1 MSKGTRI
8 GLQFRWSAVLCLHK
22 YCCFDPLFLQGC
34 YRHLDST
41 ALLFSAEKCTALSL
55 LPYFCST
62 SYDFFW
68 WQFATVSIRRLLYI
82 QNPADRKT
90 WLPEGMKPWIS
101 KAPST
106 TSKGRLS
113 LKPSH
118 FLWIMPAWLLASHGN
133 TDHANIHVCA
143 RPVLWKYSKFLRL
156 LNLIWAH
163 PKTTPSASCLGRNE
177 PEHWLICS
185 LVKIVLKRWL

>member
-1 MSKGTRI
+1 M
-8 GLQFRWSAVLCLHK
+8 LCLHK
-22 YCCFDPLFLQGC
+22 YCCFDPLFSFGAAIGIYILQLYC
-34 YRHLDST
+34 S
-41 ALLFSAEKCTALSL
+41 SL
-55 LPYFCST
+55 LKNIMLCHCCHNFVLQVMI
-62 SYDFFW
+62 FFW
-68 WQFATVSIRRLLYI
+68 CQFATVSIRRLLYI

-156 LNLIWAH
+156 LNLRWAH